1 MITDEIL
8 GQAARE
14 YEEALLQKVS
24 TLDKLQ
30 HTFSSR
36 FLRKMKQLLWREAHP
51 GAYRA
56 LQGAACAA
64 VLFLVSTALLFS
76 LNAQVR
82 ASVIGW
88 LRESFSQHSEY
99 HSQGNPAADAQSDYM
114 LGQIPDGYTLLQ
126 VNTTSGSKNY
136 VYVNESGQYLRFGY
150 FYNSE
155 DTTIFIDH
163 LDHTYQKTTV
173 NGYPADLYL
182 APDDTQSNGLIWE
195 DPETHILFRIGGFF
209 EEAELRQMA
218 ENIKKIKK

>member
-1 MITDEIL
+1 MITDEML

-24 TLDKLQ
+24 TLDELQ

-82 ASVIGW
+82 AAVIGW

-99 HSQGNPAADAQSDYM
+99 HSQENPAADAQSDYM
-114 LGQIPDGYTLLQ
+114 LGQIPEGYTLLQ

>member
-1 MITDEIL
+1 MITDEML

-24 TLDKLQ
+24 TLDQLQ

-36 FLRKMKQLLWREAHP
+36 FLRKMKQLLWRKAHP

-76 LNAQVR
+76 LNTQVR
-82 ASVIGW
+82 AEVIGW

-99 HSQGNPAADAQSDYM
+99 HSQENPAADAQSDYM
-114 LGQIPDGYTLLQ
+114 LGQIPEGYTLWQETELPQ
-126 VNTTSGSKNY
+126 GKKY
-136 VYVNESGQYLRFGY
+136 VYTDSQGRLLWFVFTD
-150 FYNSE
+150 NS
-155 DTTIFIDH
+155 DAAIVAIGH

-182 APDDTQSNGLIWE
+182 APNDTETNVLVWE
-195 DPETHILFRIGGFF
+195 DPETHILFQLGGFF